1 MASPDSKVLE
11 EKGVSDSNFP
21 ASELASESIGSGDA
35 EKLDPEY
42 GSTSDN
48 IFANEQVAE
57 YWRGVYEKARYE
69 GRHRF
74 DPTLTWSAEEEKKLR
89 RKIDLRII
97 TWAWAMFM
105 ALDLNRRNI
114 NRAITDKMLPELGMN
129 TNDFNYGQTIFLVSF
144 LAAELPSGLISK
156 KLGPD
161 IWIPFIIVAWSIIA
175 ASQAGLSNKAG
186 YYVCRCLL
194 GLLMGGFIP
203 DTVLYLTYWYK
214 SNELPTRLAWFW
226 TVLSSCNILGSLVA
240 AGVLQMRGI
249 HGWSGWQ
256 WLFLIEGV
264 ITGCIGIASWIMMP
278 PSPCQTK
285 GRGRGK
291 KGWFTEREELIM
303 VNRLLRDDPSKGD
316 MNNRQAI
323 GLTAYIPPNPPG
335 TYLSFILRELGFS
348 TFNANL
354 LAIPGQFFFLV
365 NLLIITKVSQ
375 YFKER
380 SIVSSSSNIWIFPWL
395 VGLVT
400 LSPDAN
406 LWIRYTLLTGLLSYP
421 YCHAILVAWNSK
433 NSNTVR
439 TRAVSAAL
447 YNMFVQAG
455 NIVATNIYREDD
467 KPLYRRGN
475 KILLGICCFNIL
487 MFYLAKL
494 YYIMRNRS
502 RDRIWNA
509 MSAEEKVNYAAT
521 TKDEGAKR
529 LDFRFAH

>member
-1 MASPDSKVLE
+1 MSVPEVKSED
-11 EKGVSDSNFP
+11 EKD
-21 ASELASESIGSGDA
+21 IGGRR
-35 EKLDPEY
+35 KLDPEY
-42 GSTSDN
+42 GSTPDH

-57 YWRGVYEKARYE
+57 YWRGVYEKACNE
-69 GRHRF
+69 GRHRL
-74 DPTLTWSAEEEKKLR
+74 DPQLTW
-89 RKIDLRII
+89 
-97 TWAWAMFM
+97 TAMFM
-105 ALDLNRRNI
+105 ALDLNRRNT

-144 LAAELPSGLISK
+144 LAAELASGFISK

-161 IWIPFIIVAWSIIA
+161 IWILFIIVAWSIIA
-175 ASQAGLSNKAG
+175 ASQARMSNKAG

-194 GLLMGGFIP
+194 RLVMGGFIP

-214 SNELPTRLAWFW
+214 SNELPTRLAWLW
-226 TVLSSCNILGSLVA
+226 TALSSCN
-240 AGVLQMRGI
+240 M
-249 HGWSGWQ
+249 
-256 WLFLIEGV
+256 FLIEGI
-264 ITGCIGIASWIMMP
+264 ITGCIGIASWIMTP

-316 MNNRQAI
+316 MNNRQAVGLKGLVKSFSDFDLWPTYFI
-323 GLTAYIPPNPPG
+323 GITACIPPNPPG
-335 TYLSFILRELGFS
+335 TCLSFILRELGFS
-348 TFNANL
+348 TSNANL

-375 YFKER
+375 CFKER
-380 SIVSSSSNIWIFPWL
+380 SVVSSSSNIWIFPWF
-395 VGLVT
+395 VGFVT

-406 LWIRYTLLTGLLSYP
+406 LWIRCTLLTGLLSYP
-421 YCHAILVAWNSK
+421 YCHAILVVWDSK

-455 NIVATNIYREDD
+455 NIIATNIYREDD
-467 KPLYRRGN
+467 KLLYRRGS

-487 MFYLAKL
+487 VFYLAKL

-509 MSAEEKVNYAAT
+509 MSAEEKVNYVAT
-521 TKDEGAKR
+521 RKDEGAKP